1 MAQLRVTG
9 KTKEHKTALE
19 LLKIFPLKGT
29 LFTGDAAFTQRDF
42 CEAVIAGGGDYFL
55 TVKENQPTLEADI
68 RKVLAPFHRS
78 RTTAQGLFRKWA
90 GTTKDMVSVWRART
104 PPVPQT
110 VELRSA
116 PTFTEELRLS
126 RRICGCVIEKGIRL
140 EREDRVLGHP
150 SLKMELRRFIGTG
163 SAPGCVSRQ
172 SSIVWRSSSRSFT
185 AKRAWRRRTTV
196 RLRWCKSSLGRTA
209 DRIAPDA
216 VALVRLTIAWRKG
229 VSSSCRCGGSP
240 SSWPS
245 GCDG

>member
-90 GTTKDMVSVWRART
+90 GTTKDMVSVWRAPHTAGAADRRT
-104 PPVPQT
+104 ALGTYVH
-110 VELRSA
+110 
-116 PTFTEELRLS
+116 
-126 RRICGCVIEKGIRL
+126 RRIEALPQNLWVRNR
-140 EREDRVLGHP
+140 ERNP
-150 SLKMELRRFIGTG
+150 
-163 SAPGCVSRQ
+163 P
-172 SSIVWRSSSRSFT
+172 
-185 AKRAWRRRTTV
+185 
-196 RLRWCKSSLGRTA
+196 
-209 DRIAPDA
+209 
-216 VALVRLTIAWRKG
+216 
-229 VSSSCRCGGSP
+229 
-240 SSWPS
+240 
-245 GCDG
+245 